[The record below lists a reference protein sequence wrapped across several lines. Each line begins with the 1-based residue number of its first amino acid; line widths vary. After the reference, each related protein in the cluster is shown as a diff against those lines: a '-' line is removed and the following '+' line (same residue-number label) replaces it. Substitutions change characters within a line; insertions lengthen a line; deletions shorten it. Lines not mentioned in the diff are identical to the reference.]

1 MICTAQLTSERAI
14 CKSYICFTQTLHRFY
29 QELYRAVPW
38 FAEDR
43 SGFIVCSSTA
53 GVRQEPHQA
62 HSSQGDKVATLLLC
76 HYHPPPCYQMELL
89 LWWYRGVLDRQNP
102 EKSSSKPFNPQGHH
116 FLAPASYATAELN
129 WEWKISILNQ
139 SCGSTK
145 FFLWWG
151 ELNFCSKINSESGF
165 SNHKYTYTANIVF
178 QH

>member
-38 FAEDR
+38 FAEDIR
-43 SGFIVCSSTA
+43 GIIVCTSTA

-89 LWWYRGVLDRQNP
+89 LWWYICHRGVLDRQNP
-102 EKSSSKPFNPQGHH
+102 EESSSGPYNPQGHR
-116 FLAPASYATAELN
+116 FPAPASYTTTPER
-129 WEWKISILNQ
+129 KILTLKQ
-139 SCGSTK
+139 SCGFKTILCW
-145 FFLWWG
+145 F
-151 ELNFCSKINSESGF
+151 
-165 SNHKYTYTANIVF
+165 
-178 QH
+178 